1 MIDFKRFFL
10 FLIKCKKMGKKL
22 FQLLFFAC
30 FGMTAE
36 IFFVAF
42 SNLISN
48 TPFCNEPLYSLT
60 GKTYVWMFPIYA
72 LIPFLLRF
80 IYSKIAQYPILLRL
94 FIYAFIIFCVEFL
107 SGFLLKQ
114 ITGKCPWEY
123 TTGYHVC
130 GFIQLEFTPFWM
142 FFAFIIEYLYLF
154 TEKIFEGRK

>member
-1 MIDFKRFFL
+1 
-10 FLIKCKKMGKKL
+10 MGKKL

-72 LIPFLLRF
+72 FIPFLFKL
-80 IYSKIAQYPILLRL
+80 IYNKIARFPLLLRL
-94 FIYAFIIFCVEFL
+94 LIYTIIIFSVEFA
-107 SGFLLKQ
+107 SGLLLKQ

-123 TTGYHVC
+123 TSGYHVC

-154 TEKIFEGRK
+154 IEKLFEKSKL